1 MREWTIEEIR
11 DVLEQAPPFHPYPT
25 WEERDRWH
33 LSEFKQVLEAIVGQ
47 AEQMLKEPLLPAL
60 ATDYLSFARTGS
72 RDHWSKVFKQRTNR
86 LDTFVMAECIE
97 GKGRFLDTIL
107 DSGWALCECSTWCP
121 PWHAPGHTLPDS
133 AYFKLD
139 LTVAHLALHL
149 ALSVYLVGRAMDQ
162 HQPQW
167 KARILYELD
176 TRVWRPYLERDNH
189 RWWLKPVPGRVE
201 VLNNWTAV
209 CNSGIVGSALL
220 CMEDLDRLAKMI
232 HRALWSLGFYLDS
245 FAEDGGCPEGVSY
258 WHYGFGN
265 YVRFRNLLYQ
275 RTGGAVD
282 LFADERIQS
291 IAVFPLQ
298 FILSGDQCVNFS
310 DCIDTF
316 RPAPWLCAYLWKHL
330 GIENFGR
337 LARRSLES
345 ARQSESIG
353 GMAHTPDLLADCVE
367 LFFHMPEDLPSG
379 GLIHEP
385 CVYRPS
391 LEWMISR
398 HDPSDE
404 DTLILAVKGGHNGEH
419 HNQNDGGN
427 FIVHWRGESLVAD
440 LGRGTYDKD
449 YFGSRRYELL
459 ACSSRGHSVPLPN
472 DVEQAAGRNF
482 AARVLAHRSSPE
494 EDTIV
499 LDLRDFYPQAAGLDA
514 LQRTIS
520 LVREGAQGF
529 VELTDEVTFSSEDRC
544 DFLLPIYSFH
554 TVEIVK
560 PGLARIRGD
569 RGSLRVEYDPEVV
582 KASAEVVPTD
592 DQELLKRSRIG
603 SISRLVFRFR
613 KPAKQ
618 RALTLWFIPEDKEN
632 RKFIPVRKEID

>member
-1 MREWTIEEIR
+1 MKEWTIEEIR
-11 DVLEQAPPFHPYPT
+11 EALEQVPSFHPYPT
-25 WEERDRWH
+25 SEERDRWH
-33 LSEFKQVLEAIVGQ
+33 LPEFKETMDAIVERAG
-47 AEQMLKEPLLPAL
+47 QMLDEPLLPAL
-60 ATDYLSFARTGS
+60 ATDYLSFIRTGS
-72 RDHWSKVFKQRTNR
+72 REHWTRAFRQRTNR

-97 GKGRFLDTIL
+97 GKGRFLDVIL
-107 DSGWALCECSTWCP
+107 DSGWVLCECSAWCP
-121 PWHAPGHTLPDS
+121 PWHSPGYTLPDP

-139 LTVAHLALHL
+139 LTVAHLALRL
-149 ALSVYLVGRAMDQ
+149 AQSVYLIGRAMDQ
-162 HQPQW
+162 YQLHW

-220 CMEDLDRLAKMI
+220 CMDDLDHLAKMI

-265 YVRFRNLLYQ
+265 YVRLRNLLYQ
-275 RTGGAVD
+275 RTGGVVD
-282 LFADERIQS
+282 LFADERIRP

-298 FILSGDQCVNFS
+298 FIFSGDRCVNFS
-310 DCIDTF
+310 DCDGTF
-316 RPAPWLCAYLWKHL
+316 RPAPWLSASLWKHL
-330 GIENFGR
+330 GIGNFGR

-353 GMAHTPDLLADCVE
+353 GMAHTPDLLADCLE
-367 LFFHMPEDLPSG
+367 LFFHTPEEFPSG
-379 GLIHEP
+379 SLIHEP

-404 DTLILAVKGGHNGEH
+404 ETLILAVKGGHNGEH

-440 LGRGTYDKD
+440 LGRGTYTKD
-449 YFGSRRYELL
+449 YFGPKRYEHLV
-459 ACSSRGHSVPLPN
+459 CSSRGHSVPLPN

-494 EDTIV
+494 KDTIV
-499 LDLRDFYPQAAGLDA
+499 LDLKGLYPEPAGLDA
-514 LQRTIS
+514 LQRTVS
-520 LVREGAQGF
+520 LVREGTHGF
-529 VELTDEVTFSSEDRC
+529 VELTDEMTFSSENRC
-544 DFLLPIYSFH
+544 DFLVPIYSFH
-554 TVEIVK
+554 IVEIVK
-560 PGLARIRGD
+560 PGLAQIRGD
-569 RGSLRVEYDPEVV
+569 HGSLRVEYNPEIVEG
-582 KASAEVVPTD
+582 KTEIIPTD
-592 DQELLKRSRIG
+592 DQELVRRAKG
-603 SISRLVFRFR
+603 DGISRLVFRFNI
-613 KPAKQ
+613 PA
-618 RALTLWFIPEDKEN
+618 RHGILVLRFIPETKTSE
-632 RKFIPVRKEID
+632 V